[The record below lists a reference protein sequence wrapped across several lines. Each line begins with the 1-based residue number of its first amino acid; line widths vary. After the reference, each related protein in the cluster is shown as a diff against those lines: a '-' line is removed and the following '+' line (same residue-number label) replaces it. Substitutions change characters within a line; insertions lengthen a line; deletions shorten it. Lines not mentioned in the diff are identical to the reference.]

1 MVKTV
6 ILDGAR
12 TPFGKFGGALSSL
25 RASELGG
32 IAMKEALNRADVDP
46 DEIDEVIFGHVLQ
59 AGQGQVTSR
68 QAARAAGIPWEVKT
82 ETINKVCAS
91 GLRSVTLA
99 DQIIRS
105 GDEEV
110 ILAGGMESM
119 SNTPYAVFKSRW
131 GVRMGDTPMVDLM
144 IHDGLSCSFTGV
156 HMGNYGNSTAQ
167 EFDLS
172 RSIQDEWAVRS
183 HERALAAIDAGK
195 FAEEIVAVEVPQRK
209 GEPVLVEK
217 DESPRKDTSI
227 KVLAKLRSAFGEG
240 GTITAGN
247 SPGINDGA
255 AALVLMSDERAKIE
269 NKKVLATVIAHAEVA
284 VEAKNFPQTP
294 GLVINKILKKTGKSV
309 EDIDLFEINEAF
321 AVVALVGNKIAGI
334 DSEKVNVNGGAV
346 ALGHPIGA
354 SGARI
359 ILTLAYELK
368 RRGGGIGIAAICSGS
383 GQGDAIM
390 IEVPG
395 K

>member
-6 ILDGAR
+6 ILDGAQ

-32 IAMKEALNRADVDP
+32 IAMKGALNRADVDP

-99 DQIIRS
+99 DQLSRS

-131 GVRMGDTPMVDLM
+131 GVPMGDTPMVDLM

-209 GEPVLVEK
+209 GE
-217 DESPRKDTSI
+217 SS
-227 KVLAKLRSAFGEG
+227 FGG
-240 GTITAGN
+240 
-247 SPGINDGA
+247 
-255 AALVLMSDERAKIE
+255 
-269 NKKVLATVIAHAEVA
+269 
-284 VEAKNFPQTP
+284 
-294 GLVINKILKKTGKSV
+294 
-309 EDIDLFEINEAF
+309 
-321 AVVALVGNKIAGI
+321 
-334 DSEKVNVNGGAV
+334 
-346 ALGHPIGA
+346 
-354 SGARI
+354 
-359 ILTLAYELK
+359 K
-368 RRGGGIGIAAICSGS
+368 RRVSA
-383 GQGDAIM
+383 
-390 IEVPG
+390 
-395 K
+395 